1 MARSYLSAAQ
11 LDGFK
16 RYKVLKTIV
25 TAKLFI
31 KSNCRFYS
39 F

>member
-16 RYKVLKTIV
+16 RYKVLWTIV
-25 TAKLFI
+25 AAQLFI
-31 KSNCRFYS
+31 KSDFY
-39 F
+39 FY